1 MADIVG
7 WYGKLPTL
15 GDFASRRLE
24 PEFIEPWD
32 HWLAE
37 GIAALRRAQPDAWLD
52 AYLQSPTWRF
62 LLMPGAIPGAMGERA
77 LAGVLMPSVDRVG
90 RYFPFTAVQALP
102 ALPQRP
108 EQVDALLNALH
119 ELDDLAVDAM
129 HDDWDIE
136 RLEAE
141 LAKLA
146 LPQVEAP
153 PAASAPLAQV
163 LAGHAERALVEHG
176 GQADLVRLL
185 SASAASSWQRAAHGL
200 CFWLADAG
208 EAAASPRLLVTRGL
222 PGRETFTA
230 LLGSGEVSA

>member
-1 MADIVG
+1 MADAPG

-24 PEFIEPWD
+24 ADFIEPWD

-37 GIAALRRAQPDAWLD
+37 GIAALRTAQPDAWLD

-62 LLMPGAIPGAMGERA
+62 VLMPGVIGEQA

-102 ALPQRP
+102 ALPQQP
-108 EQVDALLNALH
+108 QQIDALLNALH

-146 LPQVEAP
+146 LPQIEPVAE
-153 PAASAPLAQV
+153 ASAPLGEV
-163 LAGHAERALVEHG
+163 LAGHTTHALVAHS
-176 GQADLVRLL
+176 GQAELVRLL
-185 SASAASSWQRAAHGL
+185 ATSASTAWQRAAYGL

-208 EAAASPRLLVTRGL
+208 ESAAGPRLLVTRGL
-222 PGRETFTA
+222 PAAETFTA

>member
-1 MADIVG
+1 MIG

-24 PEFIEPWD
+24 ADFIEPWD

-37 GIAALRRAQPDAWLD
+37 GIAALRAAQPDAWLD

-62 LLMPGAIPGAMGERA
+62 VLMPGVIGEQA

-90 RYFPFTAVQALP
+90 RYFPFTAVQALA
-102 ALPQRP
+102 ALPQQP
-108 EQVDALLNALH
+108 EQIDALLNALH

-146 LPQVEAP
+146 LPLAEAP
-153 PAASAPLAQV
+153 GAASAPLADV
-163 LAGHAERALVEHG
+163 LAGHAEHALVAHG
-176 GQADLVRLL
+176 GQAELVRVL
-185 SASAASSWQRAAHGL
+185 SASAAASWLRAANGL

-208 EAAASPRLLVTRGL
+208 EAGAAGPRLLVTRGL
-222 PGRETFTA
+222 PTAATFTA